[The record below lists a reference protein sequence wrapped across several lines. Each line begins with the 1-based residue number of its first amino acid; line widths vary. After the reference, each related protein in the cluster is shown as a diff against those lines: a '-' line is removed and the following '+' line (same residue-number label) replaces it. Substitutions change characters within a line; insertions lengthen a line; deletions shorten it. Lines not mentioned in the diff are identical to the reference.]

1 MRQQPHPP
9 DAGRD
14 HKNTGRRRAAVAAGA
29 VIASAAMGLTG
40 LVPTAVAAVAASRPT
55 ATATTT
61 ATPVTPAAHQ
71 LSAVIRRTTGGMP
84 HILARNWTDLGFGYG
99 YAFAQ
104 DNLCTM
110 ASDYVT
116 VEGQRSRYFGP
127 KATYIQRGSGTVSTN
142 LDSDLFFRQIIDS
155 RTIQR
160 LTRGLSP
167 QVRQIQ
173 AGYVRGYN
181 HYLASVGG
189 ARGVPD
195 PTCRGQ
201 AWVKPITLQDS
212 YLRFYQL
219 MLMNGDDAFIDSI
232 GSAAPPKAAQPAQPK
247 GLALTDPRRAAAEVA
262 ARWNSVFDASGSN
275 AVAIG
280 SAGTRD
286 HTGLLLGNPHFPWIG
301 TERFYQA
308 QLTIPG
314 QINVTGA
321 SLYGVPL
328 ILIGHTASVA
338 WSHTVSTARR
348 FTPYQ
353 LTLVKGHPTQ
363 YLENG
368 RPVAMTHTRVT
379 VMTRQA
385 GGKLAPVTRTLWSSR
400 YGPMTNNLLG
410 LPLPWSATT
419 AFTVRDAN
427 AGNLA
432 RAMNTWFG
440 FDRAATT
447 GQMLTILKKYQGI
460 PWVNTVVSDRQGQAL
475 YADIGDIPGVPNSL
489 VRSCDTPL
497 GKQTWAQ
504 VRLPVLDGSR
514 TACDWV
520 TGPHAAA
527 PGLFGP
533 GQEPSLLRRDFVT
546 NSNDSFWLSNPHHPL
561 AGFPRIIGD
570 VDSARSL
577 RTRIGLIDVQARI
590 NGTDGLGPRG
600 FTLAGMEHLDLSDTD
615 YAGILTRGALVRMCR
630 SFQAAGGAPV
640 TGGGTVK
647 LDGACGILARWNL
660 RWDTGSRGAVLFSAV
675 WAFAEFQPR
684 SPWAHPFQLSNPV
697 RTPYG
702 LNTANKA
709 VRHAL
714 GNAIQQLNQARIPL
728 DAAPAAIQ
736 YVTSHGRRLPIPGG
750 PGDSDGIYNVIDA
763 GTEPGDSATA
773 PDFGSSFIQ
782 VVTWTRAACPEGAT
796 ILTYSESSN
805 PASPH
810 YADQTALFSRK
821 QWLPDRFCPAQIKA
835 DPNLTVTTVRS

>member
-61 ATPVTPAAHQ
+61 TAAPVTPAAHQ

-142 LDSDLFFRQIIDS
+142 LDSDLFFRQISDS

-301 TERFYQA
+301 
-308 QLTIPG
+308 PS
-314 QINVTGA
+314 A
-321 SLYGVPL
+321 S
-328 ILIGHTASVA
+328 T
-338 WSHTVSTARR
+338 
-348 FTPYQ
+348 
-353 LTLVKGHPTQ
+353 
-363 YLENG
+363 
-368 RPVAMTHTRVT
+368 RP
-379 VMTRQA
+379 
-385 GGKLAPVTRTLWSSR
+385 S
-400 YGPMTNNLLG
+400 
-410 LPLPWSATT
+410 
-419 AFTVRDAN
+419 
-427 AGNLA
+427 
-432 RAMNTWFG
+432 
-440 FDRAATT
+440 
-447 GQMLTILKKYQGI
+447 
-460 PWVNTVVSDRQGQAL
+460 
-475 YADIGDIPGVPNSL
+475 
-489 VRSCDTPL
+489 
-497 GKQTWAQ
+497 
-504 VRLPVLDGSR
+504 
-514 TACDWV
+514 
-520 TGPHAAA
+520 
-527 PGLFGP
+527 
-533 GQEPSLLRRDFVT
+533 
-546 NSNDSFWLSNPHHPL
+546 
-561 AGFPRIIGD
+561 
-570 VDSARSL
+570 
-577 RTRIGLIDVQARI
+577 
-590 NGTDGLGPRG
+590 
-600 FTLAGMEHLDLSDTD
+600 
-615 YAGILTRGALVRMCR
+615 
-630 SFQAAGGAPV
+630 
-640 TGGGTVK
+640 
-647 LDGACGILARWNL
+647 
-660 RWDTGSRGAVLFSAV
+660 
-675 WAFAEFQPR
+675 
-684 SPWAHPFQLSNPV
+684 
-697 RTPYG
+697 
-702 LNTANKA
+702 
-709 VRHAL
+709 
-714 GNAIQQLNQARIPL
+714 
-728 DAAPAAIQ
+728 
-736 YVTSHGRRLPIPGG
+736 
-750 PGDSDGIYNVIDA
+750 
-763 GTEPGDSATA
+763 
-773 PDFGSSFIQ
+773 
-782 VVTWTRAACPEGAT
+782 
-796 ILTYSESSN
+796 
-805 PASPH
+805 
-810 YADQTALFSRK
+810 
-821 QWLPDRFCPAQIKA
+821 
-835 DPNLTVTTVRS
+835 